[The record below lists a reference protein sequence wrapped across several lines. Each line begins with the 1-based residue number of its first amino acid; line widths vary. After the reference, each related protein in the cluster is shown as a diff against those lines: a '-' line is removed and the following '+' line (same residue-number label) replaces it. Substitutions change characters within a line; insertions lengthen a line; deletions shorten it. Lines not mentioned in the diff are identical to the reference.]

1 MWLDSSY
8 ERGSSNQG
16 NRVAG
21 APEVVATA
29 QLSYAVAQLPGLT
42 LSADA
47 KYTGPTML
55 NALNGIK
62 LPGYALAS
70 VGASYTTRLGG
81 YDTTWRL
88 AVNNLAN
95 KRYWEYQYENYV
107 KPGDPRTLSV
117 SAKLD
122 F

>member
-1 MWLDSSY
+1 M
-8 ERGSSNQG
+8 
-16 NRVAG
+16 AG
-21 APEVVATA
+21 APDFVATA
-29 QLSYAVAQLPGLT
+29 QLSYAVPQVPGLK

-47 KYTGPTML
+47 KYTGGDHA
-55 NALNGIK
+55 NASNQLK
-62 LPGYALAS
+62 LPGYALANI
-70 VGASYTTRLGG
+70 GASYTTRIGG
-81 YDTTWRL
+81 YDTTLRV
-88 AVNNLAN
+88 AVNNVAN